1 MEVFRYKRSF
11 KKALLWAALAIL
23 FIYRNRAS
31 IAYPFFMASTL
42 AILAWDAKSMGK
54 SLIKNIEGKIDV
66 KLFYCI
72 SLMLLSINKALTAS
86 VDLQWGSGQETTRKM
101 RARCSQVAKLSI
113 KGIWAVANR

>member
-54 SLIKNIEGKIDV
+54 SLIRNIEGKIDI

-72 SLMLLSINKALTAS
+72 SLMLLSINKCLTAS
-86 VDLQWGSGQETTRKM
+86 FGLQ
-101 RARCSQVAKLSI
+101 
-113 KGIWAVANR
+113 